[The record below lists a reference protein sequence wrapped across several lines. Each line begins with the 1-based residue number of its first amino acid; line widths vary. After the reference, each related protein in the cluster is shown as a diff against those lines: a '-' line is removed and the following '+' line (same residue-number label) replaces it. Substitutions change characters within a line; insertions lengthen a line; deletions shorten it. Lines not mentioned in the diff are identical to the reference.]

1 MFLVDKTVEDVIISK
16 CLGRLGKDNRQQMKH
31 KSTIENIL
39 SIVEKTYLE
48 NRFRNIELRSFSE
61 KIYWMINDF
70 VDWPT
75 CVNCNNSFMPHNFY
89 GINGGYYEHFCSKKC
104 RHEKAQT
111 SRTSTNLDRFGVENT
126 FQSEEKKQ
134 KIVETCQKRYE
145 VDNPSSSSIIKERR
159 KQTNLDRFGVENT
172 FQSEEKKQKIVET
185 CIETFGVKHPLQ
197 NTTIFER
204 VNKKRTY
211 KMILPSGK
219 IQNYQGYENVA
230 ISKLLSIYEEN
241 DIVLDKCS
249 MPTIWYNFNGENKRY
264 FPDIFIPKDK
274 LIIEVKSTWTFK
286 KDFEKNLAKRIGV
299 INAYLKFQFWIC
311 NNTEII
317 QIIKETN
324 YE

>member
-134 KIVETCQKRYE
+134 KIVETC
-145 VDNPSSSSIIKERR
+145 I
-159 KQTNLDRFGVENT
+159 
-172 FQSEEKKQKIVET
+172 EK
-185 CIETFGVKHPLQ
+185 FGVKHPLQ